1 MKGVRKDYDVKAVT
15 RTSPRKVYSG
25 AKSKVARNIK
35 SVNKANAKKYYDKL
49 LTDHGASTAI
59 QDSALKTMMGTSF
72 ST

>member
-25 AKSKVARNIK
+25 TKSKVARNIK
-35 SVNKANAKKYYDKL
+35 SVNKANARKYYEKA
-49 LTDHGASTAI
+49 TDQGMASTK
-59 QDSALKTMMGTSF
+59 QDSALKTMLGTSF

>member
-15 RTSPRKVYSG
+15 RTSPRKLYSG
-25 AKSKVARNIK
+25 TKSKVARNIK

-49 LTDHGASTAI
+49 ATDQVQSPVY